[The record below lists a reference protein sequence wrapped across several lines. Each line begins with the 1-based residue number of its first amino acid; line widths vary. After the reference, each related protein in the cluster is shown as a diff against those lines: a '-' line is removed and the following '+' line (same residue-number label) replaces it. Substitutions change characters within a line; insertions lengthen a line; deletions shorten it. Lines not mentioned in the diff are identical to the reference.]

1 MKKAIMNSKGVA
13 FSESNFTHGNMSEG
27 VLDSVDK
34 FLSSADSKIY
44 T

>member
-1 MKKAIMNSKGVA
+1 MKTIINKSRIYTQGRLLYI
-13 FSESNFTHGNMSEG
+13 SNG

-34 FLSSADSKIY
+34 FLSSADSKIN